1 MEKVGVISDSYQPN
15 ADKPILYPIEIP
27 KYTDVTVK
35 LKWNFCVGG
44 PTAPSKLRAKFSGKV
59 KILEMILS
67 ALSNIV
73 HRFKQAVQ
81 GIVCTLVEV
90 NLIIVLFSHHPGGT
104 VRMKKLQ
111 LLPKPTRNKYVITD
125 ITSWTLLN
133 Y

>member
-1 MEKVGVISDSYQPN
+1 MR
-15 ADKPILYPIEIP
+15 
-27 KYTDVTVK
+27 
-35 LKWNFCVGG
+35 FCVGG
-44 PTAPSKLRAKFSGKV
+44 PTAPLKLHAKFSGKV

-90 NLIIVLFSHHPGGT
+90 NLIIVLFSHPCDPGGT

-111 LLPKPTRNKYVITD
+111 LLPKPARNKYVITD
-125 ITSWTLLN
+125 ITS
-133 Y
+133 